1 MSYQLSYSYVYVIF
15 VITFWSWEVSAAH
28 FNTAITIGSFIYNT
42 KALKDLKANILAL
55 VGIILV

>member
-1 MSYQLSYSYVYVIF
+1 MDGAHWLVLNYASVR
-15 VITFWSWEVSAAH
+15 WMPAH